1 MTENSGSDSK
11 PATAPSKPPT
21 GNKGTREAP
30 KPTTKVAPTKNKGTF
45 GKISTSVFQNPRK
58 P

>member
-11 PATAPSKPPT
+11 PATTPSKPPT

-30 KPTTKVAPTKNKGTF
+30 KPTTKVAPTNNKGTF
-45 GKISTSVFQNPRK
+45 GKISTSVARK
-58 P
+58 TRES